1 MTNASPVFKETYH
14 HYLEKI
20 AGVDFSVVAPVLGG
34 EAVGD
39 GLRIP
44 FFGKPVTVTA
54 QGMTDEDGERAS
66 FDACIVLFKAILM
79 CPAAV
84 PEAGAWTAYREF
96 KDAAPLVHYFAANAE
111 KAVSTAFSGR
121 VEDLNRAVASLAGRP
136 PAESLSYDAA
146 AVFDT
151 LPRVPML
158 MLFNDSED
166 GFEASC
172 SILFRRSAEA
182 YLDMECVGILGAQ
195 LAAGLKRS
203 AGI

>member
-20 AGVDFSVVAPVLGG
+20 AGVDFSAVAPVLGG
-34 EAVGD
+34 EAVGG

-44 FFGKPVTVTA
+44 FFGKPVTVTVD
-54 QGMTDEDGERAS
+54 GMTDEDGERAS

-79 CPAAV
+79 CPDAV
-84 PEAGAWTAYREF
+84 PEAGPWTAYREF
-96 KDAAPLVHYFAANAE
+96 RDAAPLVHYFAANAE
-111 KAVSTAFSGR
+111 MAVAKAFAGR
-121 VEDLNRAVASLAGRP
+121 LDELGRAVRVLGGRP
-136 PAESLSYDAA
+136 PEESLAYDAA

-172 SILFRRSAEA
+172 SILFRRSGEA